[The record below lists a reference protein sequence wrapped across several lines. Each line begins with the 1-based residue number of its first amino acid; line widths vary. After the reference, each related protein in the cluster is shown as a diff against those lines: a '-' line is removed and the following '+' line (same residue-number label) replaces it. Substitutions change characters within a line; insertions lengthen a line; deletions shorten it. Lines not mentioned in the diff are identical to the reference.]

1 VHGILSYWTFQDC
14 VCTCVCGNSL
24 PRIYAQL
31 RQTINMSDASK
42 DLKWWSQN
50 HGIEMPMLWPTFE
63 VIIVSST
70 TLPLRLYTLIF
81 LILSLLW
88 VILGQI
94 TLYESFFS
102 SIQCCLLLA
111 VLFHNTVQLSLVS
124 SWVILPLSSITQEET
139 KDICTVLT
147 KDTKFYLSSD
157 AVFPNVTRL
166 FCNFMQFTLA
176 NRCLDSG
183 LFWLFLNKFLLLFC
197 IICVTM
203 FISALVMLPCVNYF
217 DTGNSNWH

>member
-1 VHGILSYWTFQDC
+1 
-14 VCTCVCGNSL
+14 
-24 PRIYAQL
+24 
-31 RQTINMSDASK
+31 MSDASK

-124 SWVILPLSSITQEET
+124 S
-139 KDICTVLT
+139 
-147 KDTKFYLSSD
+147 
-157 AVFPNVTRL
+157 
-166 FCNFMQFTLA
+166 
-176 NRCLDSG
+176 
-183 LFWLFLNKFLLLFC
+183 
-197 IICVTM
+197 
-203 FISALVMLPCVNYF
+203 
-217 DTGNSNWH
+217 